1 MRSRAQGPRVATCKR
16 EERNYRCRHNGA
28 SRGSHTPPTPR
39 LHPTDLR
46 SFHPPQS
53 AGPASNLPVL
63 TVAFPK
69 PCPHFYLPT
78 PPLPSHVP
86 TPTYQPC
93 PHSETPPHP
102 CFYLKILPLSDLFP
116 PSILRP
122 RPLSHQPL
130 TQGLEQQCA
139 MQSKDEWS
147 QVLQAHHCHVAV
159 HPDHLRGR
167 QWGL

>member
-1 MRSRAQGPRVATCKR
+1 MQTQGVEVLTPCPHLGYTPRTL
-16 EERNYRCRHNGA
+16 GA
-28 SRGSHTPPTPR
+28 SIFPSLLAPPPTSV
-39 LHPTDLR
+39 
-46 SFHPPQS
+46 SFVVVVII
-53 AGPASNLPVL
+53 SNLPVL

-86 TPTYQPC
+86 IPTCQSC

-102 CFYLKILPLSDLFP
+102 CFYLKIPPLSDLFP
-116 PSILRP
+116 PSILWP
-122 RPLSHQPL
+122 RPLSNQPL

-147 QVLQAHHCHVAV
+147 QVLQAHHCHIAV